1 MINKP
6 NHRSLSLILGFSIT
20 ITIWLREVV
29 SCRDFILRS
38 VATFWVVSLVG
49 IYPGR
54 ASNKVTTNYPHIA
67 LPEPNI
73 LILSRAALN
82 FLYIYDNRRSLNV
95 FPGYSQLSPCG
106 HPAITDTPIIRTAAK
121 SPAKI
126 NYRRLT
132 KINSRYYGLSLMR
145 TLTRGPHSVRNK
157 GSWLYQT
164 FCCMCK
170 NRLALAWENSQ
181 HFAMLWLLSPQNAS
195 EEFPTVNSQTVNNM
209 ADILKFSKVCTS
221 WKKYKLFL

>member
-1 MINKP
+1 MKTYKKSVEKTDENYYFSAFRLVINKP

-20 ITIWLREVV
+20 VTIWLREVV
-29 SCRDFILRS
+29 SCRNFILRS
-38 VATFWVVSLVG
+38 VTTFWVVSLVG

-54 ASNKVTTNYPHIA
+54 ASNKVMTNYPHIA

-73 LILSRAALN
+73 LILSRAPLN

-95 FPGYSQLSPCG
+95 FPG
-106 HPAITDTPIIRTAAK
+106 
-121 SPAKI
+121 
-126 NYRRLT
+126 
-132 KINSRYYGLSLMR
+132 
-145 TLTRGPHSVRNK
+145 
-157 GSWLYQT
+157 YQT